1 MLLGFFVERF
11 MNLVKQLAKHLRKNE
26 SEVIRFLVDAPN
38 KYRVYKIPKRSHGH
52 RVIAQPSR
60 ELKEYQRAFL
70 NLYSFPVHHSAMAY
84 CKGKSIKENALAHVR
99 NNYLLKTDFENFF
112 NSITPTIFWQSIES
126 CPVDVPTF
134 TTQEKKLVEKLI
146 FWCPSKTKDGKLVL
160 SVGAPTSPTIS
171 NFCLYE
177 FDRFITN
184 ICNDQKITYTRY
196 ADDLTFST
204 NEKDILYTI
213 IPSIQYLLEEHFSH
227 NLKLNHSKTAFSSR
241 AHNRHVTGITLSN
254 ERKLS
259 LGRERKRYI
268 KHLVNQFKYNQ
279 LDDSDIYHL
288 QGLLAFAQHI
298 EPVFIKRLKAKYT
311 DELIQRIYEASHE

>member
-1 MLLGFFVERF
+1 
-11 MNLVKQLAKHLRKNE
+11 MNLVKQLAGHLRKSE
-26 SEVIRFLVDAPN
+26 SEVIRFLMDAPS

-52 RVIAQPSR
+52 RVIAQPSK

-70 NLYSFPVHHSAMAY
+70 AIYTFPVHHMAMAY
-84 CKGKSIKENALAHVR
+84 SEGKGIRENALSHVR

-112 NSITPTIFWQSIES
+112 NSITPAIFWQSVDS
-126 CPVDVPTF
+126 CTADTPKF
-134 TTQEKKLVEKLI
+134 TDQEKRLVEKLI
-146 FWCPSKTKDGKLVL
+146 FWCPSKTKLGKLVL
-160 SVGAPTSPTIS
+160 SVGAPTSPSIS

-177 FDRFITN
+177 FDRFMTN
-184 ICNDQKITYTRY
+184 VCNDQKITYTRY

-204 NEKDILYTI
+204 NEKNILHTI
-213 IPSIQYLLEEHFSH
+213 VPSIQQLLVEYFSY

-268 KHLVNQFKYNQ
+268 KHLINQFKYNL
-279 LDDSDIYHL
+279 LDSSDIRHL

-298 EPVFIKRLKAKYT
+298 EPVFITRLKIKYT
-311 DELIQRIYEASHE
+311 SELIQRIYEASHD